1 MRLELEEE
9 VCHVDDEKEDGSPT
23 GDEEKSRSAVLL
35 DGTRVTSF
43 EKDVEDIVLD
53 GLGHEISGRD
63 DERFRGASK
72 PN

>member
-1 MRLELEEE
+1 MCLELEDE

-23 GDEEKSRSAVLL
+23 GDEEKPRSAVLL
-35 DGTRVTSF
+35 DGTRVSRL

-63 DERFRGASK
+63 DERFCGASK
-72 PN
+72 LN